1 MILVDHLYIFFRG
14 MSIEIF
20 CLLVGDLWGSS
31 LMAQQAKNPPA
42 MQQTQEIQVRSL
54 GQEDFWRR
62 VWQLTPAFLPRE
74 SHGQRILAG
83 YSPKDCKELDNW
95 AEWLSM
101 HAGRR
106 AMKHFLLSESMMP
119 GSNMHYCSPLFQVGD
134 GQGGPACCVPWGH
147 KESDMTEWLNW
158 TELKLLFLKEEM
170 ATHSS
175 ILAWRIQWT
184 EDPSRL

>member
-42 MQQTQEIQVRSL
+42 MQQTQEIQVPSL

-62 VWQLTPAFLPRE
+62 AWQLTPAFLPRE

-95 AEWLSM
+95 AECLSM

-106 AMKHFLLSESMMP
+106 SMKHFLLSESMVP
-119 GSNMHYCSPLFQVGD
+119 GSNMYYCFPLFPSWWWTGRPGMLWSMGSQRLGYN
-134 GQGGPACCVPWGH
+134 W
-147 KESDMTEWLNW
+147 ETELNW
-158 TELKLLFLKEEM
+158 VYVWGR
-170 ATHSS
+170 
-175 ILAWRIQWT
+175 LASNTKNKRKK
-184 EDPSRL
+184 